1 MVISVRSLQKLFRRD
16 HISLEDMAACVQT
29 ATAANGQ
36 MHTDGSLHGIQR
48 RYVVS
53 QNTIRQVIKLFNS
66 EGVTLRQAQRLRRRC
81 YCNKGEVLW
90 DMDS

>member
-1 MVISVRSLQKLFRRD
+1 MVISIRSLQKLFRRD

-48 RYVVS
+48 RYVAS
-53 QNTIRQVIKLFNS
+53 QNTIRRVIKFNS
-66 EGVTLRQAQRLRRRC
+66 EGVRSRC
-81 YCNKGEVLW
+81 YCSKGEVLW
-90 DMDS
+90 DVDS